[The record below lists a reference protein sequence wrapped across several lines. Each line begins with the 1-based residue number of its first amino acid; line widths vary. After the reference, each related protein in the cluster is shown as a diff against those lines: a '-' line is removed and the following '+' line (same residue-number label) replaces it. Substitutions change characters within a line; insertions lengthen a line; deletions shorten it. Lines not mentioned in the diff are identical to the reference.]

1 MNVAVKGKKSLS
13 IFTIVAL
20 FLSLLSSM
28 GLNPTTASA
37 DAQSASSS
45 GVPSGHLRIHYN
57 GDITDNGLWLW
68 GDVASSSTGWP
79 TGATP
84 FNSSDVDG
92 YGAYID
98 VELTSNAKN
107 IGFVV
112 VNRKNESKDG
122 GDKNF
127 TITSPE
133 VNEVWIKR
141 GSDTV
146 FTFEPVD
153 LPANT
158 VRIHYDRGDKNQ
170 STYGLWLWEDVVN
183 PSTGW
188 PAGATAF
195 TNDNVDRYGAYI
207 DVQLKE
213 NAKKIGFVIVNR
225 NDGDEKDG
233 EDKGFNLLDKYNRL
247 WIYEG
252 DNNVYVSPYKE
263 LPTGLV
269 SAEVLSETKLLLGFT
284 MTDGLE
290 PEALKN
296 DLEITD
302 KNGADISINEVQITG
317 NKSVV
322 VSASISLDNLPL
334 NVSYSGRTV
343 TASTGWRMLDEMYYY
358 DGDDLGATYHN
369 GSVTF
374 KLWAPTATSVTASV
388 YDKDDATQYIGNVNL
403 TKDSYGVWVAD
414 VEPSDLNVSDLKGY
428 FYQYQVTNNGVT
440 KAVLDP
446 YAKSMAVFR
455 VNTKGETGPDGD
467 PVGKA
472 AIVDLTVTNP
482 DGFDFAQIEGYEKRE
497 DAIIWEI
504 HIRDL
509 TSDPSIAGDLNAR
522 WGSYAAF
529 KDKLDYVKSLGVTHV
544 QLLPVMAWYY
554 GDEMM
559 MGERELEYS
568 TRDNEY
574 NWGYDPHNYFSPDGA
589 YSENPADPELR
600 VRELKELIDAVHEAG
615 MGVVLDVVY
624 THMAKADFLNDI
636 VPNYYAWQDANGN
649 NIGGFGNNLATNH
662 KMAEK
667 LMVDSVKYWFEEYKI
682 DGMRW
687 DMMGD
692 ATYESVQN
700 AYNAAA
706 QINPNALFI
715 GEGWRTFAGD
725 TVEPDLAG
733 QGATQDWMDKTDDVG
748 VFSDEIRNE
757 LKSGFGSEGEPR
769 FITGGARDINVIFNN
784 IKAQPSNTAGDDP
797 GDIVPYIEAH
807 DNLPVYDV
815 IAQSIKKDPAIP
827 ENDLEI
833 HKRIRLGNLLV
844 LTSQGTSFLHAGQ
857 EYGRTKQWK
866 GAGIPEHKYHAL
878 EDETGNVFGYF
889 VHDSYDSTDAINM
902 FDWTKATDAEQY
914 PVNNVTSKY
923 TTGLIELRKS
933 TDAFRLGDTALVNE
947 NVQLLGVP
955 EIAQNDLVIA
965 YKNMSTDSVSENY
978 YVFVNADN
986 KERKLT
992 LRVDLTSGTVV
1003 VDNDEAGTTEVQER
1017 SGFTLTSGS
1026 ITLDPLTAVV
1036 IKTVGQDKE
1045 NTEIPPIGDGDNGN
1059 SGLVGSV
1066 PVNNATTDQLSK
1078 VLADLPK
1085 DDAKA
1090 TEAIVAALNELAS
1103 VSGVKVDGNNIASVD
1118 AAKLQTAL
1126 NNLLKGIQAV
1136 EKALSGNSKLLE
1148 KVKAEASIIVKVADA
1163 SGTAVTVSLSAEM
1176 LNKINQAGLA
1186 ITLVTSD
1193 AAVTIPVDAVNL
1205 TGAKELQFKK
1215 WLVNGTDAE
1224 SVLALAALGNK
1235 SLQPASNIFGFSV
1248 TVIDKDGNSSNV
1260 KSFNKKLNVSLQL
1273 TAQNLAAILDKKKA
1287 GAHYISDNGSTT
1299 FHGGIFNGQQIS
1311 FLTDHFSQFVVL
1323 ESTKSF
1329 GDIVGHWAKNDIE
1342 ILAARSITDGVSA
1355 DRFAPKANVTRGQ
1368 MAVFLGRVLDIQEM
1382 NQGGTFTDVAN
1393 GQYYTGY
1400 VNAMKQAGIMNGYED
1415 GTFRANQ
1422 DVTREEMVTMIMKA
1436 YSYATGEK
1444 VTTGSAS
1451 STFKDIG
1458 SVSSYAVDSLEAAM
1472 SLGIV
1477 NGMGSSD
1484 NFEPKSLLTRDQM
1497 AKVLV
1502 KLMETTGQF

>member
-20 FLSLLSSM
+20 FFSLLSSV

-37 DAQSASSS
+37 DAQSTSSS

-57 GDITDNGLWLW
+57 GEITDNGLWLW
-68 GDVASSSTGWP
+68 GDVASPSTGWSD
-79 TGATP
+79 GATP
-84 FNSSDVDG
+84 FNSSDVDA

-98 VELTSNAKN
+98 IELASDAKN
-107 IGFVV
+107 IGFLV
-112 VNRKNESKDG
+112 VNRISGNKEG

-133 VNEVWIKR
+133 MNEVWIKQ

-146 FTFEPVD
+146 FTYEPVD

-170 STYGLWLWEDVVN
+170 STYGLWLWEDVLN
-183 PSTGW
+183 ASDDWPTG
-188 PAGATAF
+188 ASAF

-207 DVQLKE
+207 DIQLKE
-213 NAKKIGFVIVNR
+213 DAKKIGFLVVNR
-225 NDGDEKDG
+225 NNGDEKDG
-233 EDKGFNLLDKYNRL
+233 GDKGFNLLDRYNRL
-247 WIYEG
+247 WIFEG

-263 LPTGLV
+263 LPTGIV
-269 SAEVLSETKLLLGFT
+269 SAEVLSESKLLLGFT

-290 PEALKN
+290 SATLKA
-296 DLEITD
+296 DLKITD
-302 KNGADISINEVQITG
+302 KKGKDISVDDVQIKG
-317 NKSVV
+317 EKFVEV
-322 VSASISLDNLPL
+322 IASISLDNLPL
-334 NVSYSGRTV
+334 SITYSGRTI
-343 TASTGWRMLDEMYYY
+343 TASSGWRMLDELYYY
-358 DGDDLGATYHN
+358 GGDDLGATYHG
-369 GSVTF
+369 GSVTL
-374 KLWAPTATSVTASV
+374 KLWAPTATNVTASL
-388 YDKDDATQYIGNVNL
+388 YDKDDAKQYIGSVNL
-403 TKDSYGVWVAD
+403 TKGDQGVWEAD

-428 FYQYQVTNNGVT
+428 FYQYHVTNQGVT

-472 AIVDLTVTNP
+472 AIVDLAGTNP
-482 DGFDFAQIEGYEKRE
+482 DGFDFAHIDGYEKRE
-497 DAIIWEI
+497 DAIIWEV
-504 HIRDL
+504 HVRDL
-509 TSDPSIAGDLNAR
+509 TSDPSIEGDLNAR

-529 KDKLDYVKSLGVTHV
+529 KDKLEYVKSLGVTHV

-554 GDEMM
+554 GDETM
-559 MGERELEYS
+559 MGERELKYS

-600 VRELKELIDAVHEAG
+600 IKELKELIDAVHEAG

-667 LMVDSVKYWFEEYKI
+667 LMIDSVKYWFDEYKI

-692 ATYESVQN
+692 ATYQSVQN

-725 TVEPDLAG
+725 TVEPELAG
-733 QGATQDWMDKTDDVG
+733 QGATQDWMNKTDDVG

-769 FITGGARDINVIFNN
+769 FITGGARNINVIFNN

-807 DNLPVYDV
+807 DNLPLYDV

-833 HKRIRLGNLLV
+833 HKRIRLGNLMV
-844 LTSQGTSFLHAGQ
+844 LTSQGTAFLHAGQ

-866 GAGIPEHKYHAL
+866 GAGLPEHKYHAL
-878 EDETGNVFGYF
+878 EDKTGNVFGYF

-902 FDWTKATDAEQY
+902 FDWTKATNAEQY
-914 PVNNVTSKY
+914 PVNHVTSEY

-933 TDAFRLGDTALVNE
+933 TDAFRLGDMALVDK
-947 NVQLLGVP
+947 NVKLMSVP
-955 EIAQNDLVIA
+955 EIAENDLVIA
-965 YKNMSTDSVSENY
+965 YQNVSKDNSETY

-992 LRVDLTSGTVV
+992 MDTDLTSGTVL

-1017 SGFTLTSGS
+1017 SGFILTSS
-1026 ITLDPLTAVV
+1026 CITLDPLTAVI
-1036 IKTVGQDKE
+1036 IKMEGRDR
-1045 NTEIPPIGDGDNGN
+1045 
-1059 SGLVGSV
+1059 
-1066 PVNNATTDQLSK
+1066 
-1078 VLADLPK
+1078 
-1085 DDAKA
+1085 
-1090 TEAIVAALNELAS
+1090 
-1103 VSGVKVDGNNIASVD
+1103 
-1118 AAKLQTAL
+1118 
-1126 NNLLKGIQAV
+1126 
-1136 EKALSGNSKLLE
+1136 
-1148 KVKAEASIIVKVADA
+1148 
-1163 SGTAVTVSLSAEM
+1163 
-1176 LNKINQAGLA
+1176 
-1186 ITLVTSD
+1186 
-1193 AAVTIPVDAVNL
+1193 
-1205 TGAKELQFKK
+1205 
-1215 WLVNGTDAE
+1215 
-1224 SVLALAALGNK
+1224 
-1235 SLQPASNIFGFSV
+1235 
-1248 TVIDKDGNSSNV
+1248 
-1260 KSFNKKLNVSLQL
+1260 
-1273 TAQNLAAILDKKKA
+1273 
-1287 GAHYISDNGSTT
+1287 
-1299 FHGGIFNGQQIS
+1299 GGIF
-1311 FLTDHFSQFVVL
+1311 TVL
-1323 ESTKSF
+1323 DSTKSF
-1329 GDIVGHWAKNDIE
+1329 VDIEGNWAKDYIDVVIE
-1342 ILAARSITDGVSA
+1342 RSIMEGVSS
-1355 DRFAPKANVTRGQ
+1355 DRFAPKATVTRGEL
-1368 MAVFLGRVLDIQEM
+1368 AVFLGKVLDIQKV

-1393 GQYYTGY
+1393 DQYYTGY
-1400 VNAMKQAGIMNGYED
+1400 VHAMKQAGIMNGYED
-1415 GTFRANQ
+1415 GTFRPNQ

-1444 VTTGSAS
+1444 VATGSAS

-1458 SVSSYAVDSLEAAM
+1458 SVSSYAVESLAAAS

-1477 NGMGSSD
+1477 NGVGSSG
-1484 NFEPKSLLTRDQM
+1484 NFEPKALLTRDQM

-1502 KLMETTGQF
+1502 KLMEKTGQF